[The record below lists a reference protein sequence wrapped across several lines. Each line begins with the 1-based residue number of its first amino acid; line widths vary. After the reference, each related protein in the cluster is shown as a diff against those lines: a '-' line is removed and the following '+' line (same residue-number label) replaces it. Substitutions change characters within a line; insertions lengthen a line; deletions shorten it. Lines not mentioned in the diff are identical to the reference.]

1 MIVKPLS
8 VEIELSTSN
17 GNDVENASVVRLVNT
32 GTATVVTIK
41 DGATTVASLTLAQGE
56 VIHVQKSPTHTLS
69 AVAAVKAVK
78 VAHTN

>member
-1 MIVKPLS
+1 MIVKPLA
-8 VEIELSTSN
+8 EETNLAAAT
-17 GNDVENASVVRLVNT
+17 DVENASVVRLVNT
-32 GTATVVTIK
+32 GSSTVVTIK

-56 VIHVQKSPTHTLS
+56 VIHIQKSPNQTLS